1 MTDLKTNII
10 GLDREQLKSL
20 LIEFNLIKP
29 SEKFRIKQIWHWLY
43 YHGVTDI
50 DHMTSLSIRFREG
63 LKKFF
68 TLQRPKLNKEQHSS
82 DGTIKWLI
90 KLADG
95 NLVETVYIPE
105 ENNFVAGI
113 QIFQRLDSFYKLRFG
128 ILGKIIRTMPTRERP
143 NIM

>member
-1 MTDLKTNII
+1 MIDLKTNII

-20 LIEFNLIKP
+20 LIEFSLIEQ
-29 SEKFRIKQIWHWLY
+29 SEKFRVKQIWHWVY
-43 YHGVTDI
+43 FHGITDI
-50 DHMTSLSIRFREG
+50 DNMTSLSIKFREG

-68 TLQRPKLNKEQHSS
+68 TLERPKLNKEQHSS

-105 ENNFVAGI
+105 ENRGTLCVSS
-113 QIFQRLDSFYKLRFG
+113 QV
-128 ILGKIIRTMPTRERP
+128 
-143 NIM
+143 

>member
-20 LIEFNLIKP
+20 LIEFNLIKT

-105 ENNFVAGI
+105 ENRGTLCVSSQVGCTLNCKFCWS
-113 QIFQRLDSFYKLRFG
+113 LL
-128 ILGKIIRTMPTRERP
+128 
-143 NIM
+143 